1 MRLGMTVLILLAG
14 MALSVGVWIV
24 SGGRFAFVFLPL
36 VLGMPLLWRRRFPW
50 SPSLAPATCGSAVL
64 TASYAPTPPPKMP
77 SLACWVTASQF

>member
-36 VLGMPLLWRRRFPW
+36 VLGMPLLWRRR
-50 SPSLAPATCGSAVL
+50 S
-64 TASYAPTPPPKMP
+64 
-77 SLACWVTASQF
+77 